1 MRYACYVVFDLAE
14 TWYKRTCRTGPQ
26 QLREVLS
33 LCQRASAF
41 IWQAFVESVLNL
53 KKKRGKKKVRYGI
66 VVDFFFL
73 ALTPRQ

>member
-53 KKKRGKKKVRYGI
+53 KKKKGEKKGQIWNCRRL
-66 VVDFFFL
+66 FF
-73 ALTPRQ
+73 PGPDS